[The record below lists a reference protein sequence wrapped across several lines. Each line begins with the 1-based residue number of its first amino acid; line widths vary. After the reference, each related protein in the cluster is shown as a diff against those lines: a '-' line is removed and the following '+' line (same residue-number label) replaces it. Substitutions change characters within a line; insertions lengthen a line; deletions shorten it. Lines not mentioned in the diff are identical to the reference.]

1 MLIGPCVMTLCITFD
16 LFLLLQCA
24 DLSLYLGV
32 RLLYFA
38 ILPLHSSVLQFRHW
52 EKQLCCCDLS
62 FSWRAFQY
70 SVLSRYRAVR
80 HDTQKRVSD
89 KINYFPPKSRHVSNQ
104 DRATERK
111 YINIITILAGNNL
124 SCPKLVSECYAEL
137 HDT

>member
-1 MLIGPCVMTLCITFD
+1 MQLCYSNVTSSYANWSLCYDIMLSHLTI
-16 LFLLLQCA
+16 LLLQCA

-80 HDTQKRVSD
+80 HDTQKRLSD
-89 KINYFPPKSRHVSNQ
+89 KINYFPPK
-104 DRATERK
+104 
-111 YINIITILAGNNL
+111 YNIIYIYILIYFLSVALSWLAVPRERAVNL
-124 SCPKLVSECYAEL
+124 
-137 HDT
+137 